1 MTEDKLCDACRELIS
16 YTGSSAYLVDPIGAV
31 LMIIYIIIAGS
42 LWSSFTCWI
51 AIETIKD
58 IKIINNL
65 AAIATDIKKQGGNLC
80 EKKNRP

>member
-1 MTEDKLCDACRELIS
+1 MTEDKLCDACRELIN
-16 YTGSSAYLVDPIGAV
+16 YTGSSAYFVDPVGAIIMV
-31 LMIIYIIIAGS
+31 IYIIIAGS
-42 LWSSFTCWI
+42 LLSALTGWM

-58 IKIINNL
+58 NKIKNNL